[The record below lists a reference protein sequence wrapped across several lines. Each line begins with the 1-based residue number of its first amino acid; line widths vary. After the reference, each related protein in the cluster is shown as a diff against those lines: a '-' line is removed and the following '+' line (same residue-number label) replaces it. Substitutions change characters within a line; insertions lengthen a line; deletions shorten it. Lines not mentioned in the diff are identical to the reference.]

1 MNRRRLGC
9 SVFGSS
15 LSGPSFFHS
24 FTHSL
29 MIRNTLFLLLLT
41 ALWSC
46 AESDSEAASISDSGS
61 GVGGSLARFTI
72 VGDYLFTVDNNNL
85 HSFDISQASDIRP
98 QESIFV
104 GQGVETIFPLNG
116 FLFLGTQ
123 NGMLIYQIR
132 PGGVPEFVSSYQH
145 VISCDPVVANNQY
158 AYVTLRASG
167 CRQAVAGAADLL
179 EIIDISNLN
188 NPQIVASYDMDS
200 PFGLGL
206 DGQTLFLCEGA
217 GGLKVFDVADPQNIR
232 LLHHLTNLNAIDVI
246 PLGGLLLAIGPDRIV
261 QLDYSDLSN
270 IRVVSEISI
279 GV

>member
-1 MNRRRLGC
+1 
-9 SVFGSS
+9 
-15 LSGPSFFHS
+15 
-24 FTHSL
+24 
-29 MIRNTLFLLLLT
+29 MIRNILFLLLLT
-41 ALWSC
+41 TLWSC
-46 AESDSEAASISDSGS
+46 AESDSEAAFSDSGA
-61 GVGGSLARFTI
+61 GTGGSLARFTI
-72 VGDYLFTVDNNNL
+72 VGDFLYTVDNNSL
-85 HSFDISQASDIRP
+85 HTFDISQATEIKP
-98 QESIFV
+98 EESVFV
-104 GQGVETIFPLNG
+104 GEGVETIFPLNG

-123 NGMLIYQIR
+123 SGMLIYRIL
-132 PGGVPEFVSSYQH
+132 PGGVPEFVSNYQH
-145 VISCDPVVANNQY
+145 VVSCDPVVANNQY

-167 CRQAVAGAADLL
+167 CRQSEVGAADLL
-179 EIIDISNLN
+179 EVIDISNLN
-188 NPQIVASYDMDS
+188 NPRVVASYGMDS

-261 QLDYSDLSN
+261 QLDYSDLNN